1 MQRSVLWLALSI
13 GILNCTA
20 SAGDLPDPRLTP
32 GIADPSLT
40 RDELCAPQFSTKT
53 IRRHGSRASGDEI
66 YRAYGVTRNDPPCPC
81 EIDHLIPLGIG
92 GSSGRANL
100 WPQSYAAVP
109 WNSKRKDEL
118 ETQLR
123 TEVCAG
129 KIELLAAQ
137 HEIAT
142 DWIAAYQK
150 RFGQPSAKRR
160 KASAALLP
168 TP

>member
-1 MQRSVLWLALSI
+1 MQRSVLWLALSMGFVI
-13 GILNCTA
+13 CAA

-32 GIADPSLT
+32 GRADPSLT
-40 RDELCAPQFSTKT
+40 RDELCAPGFSTKT

-66 YRAYGVTRNDPPCPC
+66 YRTYGVTRNDPPCPC

-92 GSSGRANL
+92 GSSDRGNL
-100 WPQSYAAVP
+100 WPQSYSAVP

-123 TEVCAG
+123 TEVCSG

-150 RFGQPSAKRR
+150 RFGQPSSKRR
-160 KASAALLP
+160 KASASLLP